1 MSSSS
6 SSSDNEVY
14 DDSFCSKSCRKNT
27 ENLNTKINKLNEEL
41 SDCESDLYNYKRG
54 LSQVEARLV
63 EFKVNETKFCER
75 IRVLERD
82 VEIRDNKI
90 ESLKNE
96 LEELKKEKES
106 IDHKLAGFGLPEFV
120 DDTVTDYTRPTPS
133 VDVSKD
139 VRSDLDGN
147 NTSIF
152 EQGETSGSNMS
163 RPMIKFVKESGCP
176 NAIKINNTENTRKPT
191 VKYAEMYRD
200 TSKSPKVRGNQRNW
214 NNLKSQQ
221 LGKDFLMQ
229 NKACYKCGYFDHLA
243 SNCGIWVA
251 KGETWPRGNYSQNN
265 VKSPS
270 THKSMTPRAVLL
282 KSGSKPI
289 VVNKPKMNVAQP
301 TMTSFK
307 TAHSNVKRP
316 FERKT
321 AAKNQIW
328 VPKVPTGRTKI
339 PTVGSNVPTAKPT
352 GAADLGN
359 KGKAVKA
366 SARWIWKPKE
376 NTSGQGSNF
385 NGGNIDDKGYWDSG
399 CSRHMTGNI
408 SYLSEYEPYDGGY
421 VSFGHGGGKIIL

>member
-1 MSSSS
+1 M
-6 SSSDNEVY
+6 Y
-14 DDSFCSKSCRKNT
+14 LRKNT
-27 ENLNTKINKLNEEL
+27 ENLNNKIIKLNEEL
-41 SDCESDLYNYKRG
+41 SDCETDLYNYKRG

-63 EFKVNETKFCER
+63 EFKNNEIKFCER

-82 VEIRDNKI
+82 LQIRDNKI
-90 ESLKNE
+90 VNLRNE
-96 LEELKKEKES
+96 LKENDLS
-106 IDHKLAGFGLPEFV
+106 WTDLPEFV
-120 DDTVTDYTRPTPS
+120 DDTITDYTRPTPS
-133 VDVSKD
+133 LDVLKD

-152 EQGETSGSNMS
+152 EQGETSGSNLS
-163 RPMIKFVKESGCP
+163 RPMIKFVKEFGCP
-176 NAIKINNTENTRKPT
+176 NAIKINNIENTRKPT
-191 VKYAEMYRD
+191 MKYAEMYRD
-200 TSKSPKVRGNQRNW
+200 TSKSPK
-214 NNLKSQQ
+214 
-221 LGKDFLMQ
+221 
-229 NKACYKCGYFDHLA
+229 
-243 SNCGIWVA
+243 VA

-307 TAHSNVKRP
+307 TAHSNVKRA

-328 VPKVPTGRTKI
+328 VPKVLTGRTKI

-352 GAADLGN
+352 GAANLGN

-366 SARWIWKPKE
+366 SACWIWKPKE

-399 CSRHMTGNI
+399 CSRHITGNI

-421 VSFGHGGGKIIL
+421 VSFGHGGGKITGKGTIKTEPKKIVDALKDESWVEAMQEELL

>member
-1 MSSSS
+1 M
-6 SSSDNEVY
+6 
-14 DDSFCSKSCRKNT
+14 
-27 ENLNTKINKLNEEL
+27 NLNRFVKDKTGLGLNEYTTVPPPPAQVYSPPKNDL
-41 SDCESDLYNYKRG
+41 SWTS
-54 LSQVEARLV
+54 
-63 EFKVNETKFCER
+63 
-75 IRVLERD
+75 
-82 VEIRDNKI
+82 
-90 ESLKNE
+90 
-96 LEELKKEKES
+96 
-106 IDHKLAGFGLPEFV
+106 LPEFV
-120 DDTVTDYTRPTPS
+120 DDTVTDYSRPTPS
-133 VDVSKD
+133 IDV
-139 VRSDLDGN
+139 
-147 NTSIF
+147 
-152 EQGETSGSNMS
+152 
-163 RPMIKFVKESGCP
+163 P
-176 NAIKINNTENTRKPT
+176 
-191 VKYAEMYRD
+191 RD
-200 TSKSPKVRGNQRNW
+200 
-214 NNLKSQQ
+214 

-376 NTSGQGSNF
+376 NISGQGSNF
-385 NGGNIDDKGYWDSG
+385 NGVSVTFKKHQYIDTQGRLKSVMAWC

-408 SYLSEYEPYDGGY
+408 SYLYEYEPYDGGY
-421 VSFGHGGGKIIL
+421 VSFGHGGGKITGKGTIKTGKLEFENVYFVKELKYNLFSVS

>member
-1 MSSSS
+1 MREISVK
-6 SSSDNEVY
+6 D
-14 DDSFCSKSCRKNT
+14 KT
-27 ENLNTKINKLNEEL
+27 GLGLNEYTAVPPPPIQVYSPPKNDL
-41 SDCESDLYNYKRG
+41 SWTG
-54 LSQVEARLV
+54 LS
-63 EFKVNETKFCER
+63 
-75 IRVLERD
+75 
-82 VEIRDNKI
+82 
-90 ESLKNE
+90 
-96 LEELKKEKES
+96 
-106 IDHKLAGFGLPEFV
+106 EFV
-120 DDTVTDYTRPTPS
+120 DDTVTDYSRPTPS

-163 RPMIKFVKESGCP
+163 RPMIKFVKESG
-176 NAIKINNTENTRKPT
+176 NTRKPT

-229 NKACYKCGYFDHLA
+229 NKACYKCGYFDYLT

-251 KGETWPRGNYSQNN
+251 KRDTWPKGNYSQNN

-270 THKSMTPRAVLL
+270 THKSMTPRVVLL
-282 KSGSKPI
+282 K
-289 VVNKPKMNVAQP
+289 AYC
-301 TMTSFK
+301 
-307 TAHSNVKRP
+307 
-316 FERKT
+316 

-339 PTVGSNVPTAKPT
+339 PTVGSNVPTTKPT

-385 NGGNIDDKGYWDSG
+385 NGVSVTFKKYQYIDTQGRLKSVMAWVPKE
-399 CSRHMTGNI
+399 N
-408 SYLSEYEPYDGGY
+408 
-421 VSFGHGGGKIIL
+421 